1 MNVLVTGGAGF
12 IGSHF
17 IRYMLKRYPNY
28 NIINFDKLTYA
39 GNLDNIKAVEH
50 LPQYRFFRGDIT
62 NPQAVREALEQYEI
76 QAIINFAAES
86 HVDRSINDPGVFIQ
100 TNVVGTQVLLEAARE
115 FNVAKYIQISTDEVY
130 GSLGPEGYFTESSP
144 IAPNSPYSA
153 SKAGADLLVRA
164 YHETYGMNCNIT
176 RCSNNY
182 GPFHH
187 PEKLIPLM
195 IVSAMQQKKLPVY
208 GDGLNIRDWLHVE
221 DHASAIDLVLHQG
234 LPGEIY
240 NIGGHNERRNID
252 VVKLILQEL
261 GQPLDLISYVE
272 DRKGHDRRYAI
283 DPSKIVQEL
292 NWQPVYTFEEGLRE
306 TIEWYQTNQEWWTNI
321 GRKKQAAESYI

>member
-1 MNVLVTGGAGF
+1 M
-12 IGSHF
+12 
-17 IRYMLKRYPNY
+17 
-28 NIINFDKLTYA
+28 
-39 GNLDNIKAVEH
+39 
-50 LPQYRFFRGDIT
+50 
-62 NPQAVREALEQYEI
+62 
-76 QAIINFAAES
+76 
-86 HVDRSINDPGVFIQ
+86 
-100 TNVVGTQVLLEAARE
+100 
-115 FNVAKYIQISTDEVY
+115 
-130 GSLGPEGYFTESSP
+130 
-144 IAPNSPYSA
+144 
-153 SKAGADLLVRA
+153 RA

-195 IVSAMQQKKLPVY
+195 IIRALQHEKLPVY

-234 LPGEIY
+234 QPGEIY

-261 GQPLDLISYVE
+261 GQPVDLISYVE

-283 DPSKIVQEL
+283 DPTKIVQEL
-292 NWQPVYTFEEGLRE
+292 KWQPVYTFEEGLRE
-306 TIEWYQTNQEWWTNI
+306 TVEWYQKNKEWWLNI
-321 GRKKQAAESYI
+321 GRQKQAAEFYI